1 MKGVAGEN
9 IWKTM
14 KLEHRKKDVKNQPLP
29 ENICF
34 FSLFP
39 NHEYAR

>member
-14 KLEHRKKDVKNQPLP
+14 KLEHRKKDVENQPSRKHPL
-29 ENICF
+29 

-39 NHEYAR
+39 GHEYAS